1 MRIATWNV
9 HTLYRVG
16 AMNEL
21 VKEMG
26 KYKIDMGCKRHSI
39 YILTFTWSPG
49 DHLTKYVNRQIT

>member
-1 MRIATWNV
+1 MRIANWNV

-26 KYKIDMGCKRHSI
+26 KFKIDICALQEIVARERNCDKKDL
-39 YILTFTWSPG
+39 YDF
-49 DHLTKYVNRQIT
+49 V

>member
-1 MRIATWNV
+1 VERDIEMRIANWNV

-26 KYKIDMGCKRHSI
+26 KFKIDICALQEIVARERNCDKKDL
-39 YILTFTWSPG
+39 YDF
-49 DHLTKYVNRQIT
+49 V